1 MMNLMSNSRIFVIG
15 LSAFSFLC
23 FFVQILAYAQD
34 QEETIKWVDI
44 QELHVQ
50 GRGWAKEA
58 DFFRRLPARAEG
70 KVTPAVWRLS
80 QHTSGMYVRFKTD
93 ATSLKVKW
101 SLTGE
106 NLAMPHF
113 AATGVSGVDLYVKTD
128 KGDWHWLA
136 VGQPTKFPENEATFF
151 TDVKAAE
158 REYLLYLPLYNGI
171 ESLFIG
177 IPEGAAL
184 QQAPAEEKKSIV
196 FYGTSITQGGCAS
209 RAGMSTTAILGRK
222 LDREMINLG
231 FSGSGKMEPEMAH
244 LLAELDPELYFI
256 DCLPNLTAEEVG
268 ERVEPFIRILREKRP
283 STPII
288 LAEGITYDDA
298 FFVESRN
305 QRNLESRQAL
315 RTAYENLL
323 NEGYRNL
330 HYQIG
335 EGQLGFDGE
344 GTVDGTHPTD
354 LGFWRQAQ
362 VYQPLI
368 ESILSGNNLSY

>member
-1 MMNLMSNSRIFVIG
+1 MSNFLIFTQRV
-15 LSAFSFLC
+15 LVF
-23 FFVQILAYAQD
+23 FFVQAWALAQD
-34 QEETIKWVDI
+34 PKESFRWINI
-44 QELHVQ
+44 QDLQVQ
-50 GRGWAKEA
+50 GRGWESKE
-58 DFFRRLPARAEG
+58 DFFRRLPAGAEG

-80 QHTSGMYVRFKTD
+80 QHTSGIYVRFKTD
-93 ATSLKVKW
+93 ASSLKVKW

-113 AATGVSGVDLYVKTD
+113 AATGVSGVDLYVMTVKA
-128 KGDWHWLA
+128 DWHWLA
-136 VGQPTKFPENEATFF
+136 VGQPTKFPENETTFF
-151 TDVKAAE
+151 SGVAGVE

-177 IPEGAAL
+177 VPEGAEL
-184 QQAPAEEKKSIV
+184 QQAPVEEKKPIV

-244 LLAELDPELYFI
+244 LLGELDPELFFI
-256 DCLPNLTAEEVG
+256 DCLPNLTAEEVA

-305 QRNLESRQAL
+305 QRNLESRKAL

-323 NEGYRNL
+323 KEGHRNL
-330 HYQIG
+330 YYQIG

-344 GTVDGTHPTD
+344 ATVDGTHPTN

-368 ESILSGNNLSY
+368 ESVLSVN

>member
-1 MMNLMSNSRIFVIG
+1 MSNSQCFVCRLAA
-15 LSAFSFLC
+15 LSQLC
-23 FFVQILAYAQD
+23 FFLCTLALAQD
-34 QEETIKWVDI
+34 QADSFKWVDI
-44 QELHVQ
+44 KELNVQ
-50 GRGWAKEA
+50 GRGWATEA
-58 DFFRRLPARAEG
+58 DFFRRLPARVEG

-93 ATSLKVKW
+93 ASALKVKW

-106 NLAMPHF
+106 NLSMPHF

-136 VGQPTKFPENEATFF
+136 VGQPTKFPENESSFF
-151 TDVKAAE
+151 TGVEAIE
-158 REYLLYLPLYNGI
+158 REYMLYLPLYNGI

-184 QQAPAEEKKSIV
+184 RTAITEERQPIV

-222 LDREMINLG
+222 MDREMINLG

-244 LLAELDPELYFI
+244 LLAELDPALFFI
-256 DCLPNLTAEEVG
+256 DCLPNLTAEEVV

-283 STPII
+283 STPVV

-298 FFVESRN
+298 FF
-305 QRNLESRQAL
+305 LE
-315 RTAYENLL
+315 
-323 NEGYRNL
+323 
-330 HYQIG
+330 
-335 EGQLGFDGE
+335 
-344 GTVDGTHPTD
+344 
-354 LGFWRQAQ
+354 
-362 VYQPLI
+362 
-368 ESILSGNNLSY
+368 

>member
-1 MMNLMSNSRIFVIG
+1 MLV
-15 LSAFSFLC
+15 FSFLW
-23 FFVQILAYAQD
+23 FFASTLVTAQVSGD
-34 QEETIKWVDI
+34 NLKWVDI
-44 QELHVQ
+44 KDLHVQ
-50 GRGWAKEA
+50 GRGWAEEA
-58 DFFRRLPARAEG
+58 DFYRRLPARAEG

-80 QHTSGMYVRFKTD
+80 EHTSGMYVRFNTN
-93 ATSLKVKW
+93 ASALRVKW
-101 SLTGE
+101 SLTGQ

-128 KGDWHWLA
+128 KGDWRWLA
-136 VGQPTKFPENEATFF
+136 VGQPTKFPENETSFF
-151 TDVKAAE
+151 TGVGAVE

-171 ESLFIG
+171 ESLHIG
-177 IPEGAAL
+177 IPEGATVTA
-184 QQAPAEEKKSIV
+184 AVTEGRPSIV

-222 LDREMINLG
+222 IDREMINLG

-244 LLAELDPELYFI
+244 LLAELDPALFFI
-256 DCLPNLTAEEVG
+256 DCLPNLTAEEVA

-305 QRNLESRQAL
+305 QRSLQSRQAL
-315 RTAYENLL
+315 RTAYENLF
-323 NEGYRNL
+323 NDGYRNL
-330 HYQIG
+330 YYQIG

-344 GTVDGTHPTD
+344 ATVDGTHPTD
-354 LGFWRQAQ
+354 LGFVRQAQ
-362 VYQPLI
+362 VYQTLI
-368 ESILSGNNLSY
+368 ESVLSSRTE